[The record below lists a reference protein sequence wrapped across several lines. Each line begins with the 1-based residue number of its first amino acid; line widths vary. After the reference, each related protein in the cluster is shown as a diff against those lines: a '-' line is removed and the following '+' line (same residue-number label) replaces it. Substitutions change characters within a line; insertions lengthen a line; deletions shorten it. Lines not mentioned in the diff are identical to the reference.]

1 MAMHVKNLDSS
12 WGGVRRQLGRSSLC
26 RLELKATR
34 YQLFPGRRATWCDGL
49 EASTPPYDGGIFES
63 ARGKTVDSS
72 SGQRWRQGVPFDLR
86 KTLTLRR
93 AAAHG

>member
-12 WGGVRRQLGRSSLC
+12 WG
-26 RLELKATR
+26 
-34 YQLFPGRRATWCDGL
+34 
-49 EASTPPYDGGIFES
+49 
-63 ARGKTVDSS
+63 
-72 SGQRWRQGVPFDLR
+72 GVPFDLR